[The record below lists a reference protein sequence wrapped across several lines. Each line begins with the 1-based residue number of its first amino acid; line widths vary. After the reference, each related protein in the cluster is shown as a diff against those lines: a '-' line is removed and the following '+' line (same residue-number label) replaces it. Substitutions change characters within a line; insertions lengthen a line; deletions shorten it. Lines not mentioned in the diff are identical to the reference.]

1 MQRMENP
8 LSPTPLEDTVTFKR
22 SHFYAVMTLFAFA
35 AGMFVGYLVWGRNV
49 PSQQPAAARPAA
61 EAAQAPVTE
70 EPVYTRYDIPI
81 EGFPS
86 IGPEDAEIVIV
97 EFSDYECPFCKRW
110 HDQTYRPLMEAYPG
124 KIRLVYRNLPL
135 PELNHTNSVS
145 AAEAALCA
153 GDQKAF
159 WEFHDKLFSDEY
171 GLGEEA
177 YLKYAADLNLD
188 VEAFTECLTS
198 RRHQEFV
205 EKDRQFAK
213 NLGVTGTPTFFING
227 LAIVGA
233 QPLQVFK
240 QVIDQELSGEI
251 PQ

>member
-1 MQRMENP
+1 MENAP
-8 LSPTPLEDTVTFKR
+8 SPTLSEDTVTFKR

-35 AGMFVGYLVWGRNV
+35 AGMFVGYLVWGRTL
-49 PSQQPAAARPAA
+49 PAQPAAGQPRAA
-61 EAAQAPVTE
+61 EQAQPETPA
-70 EPVYTRYDIPI
+70 YTRYKIPTD
-81 EGFPS
+81 GFPS
-86 IGPEDAEIVIV
+86 IGPEGAEIVIV
-97 EFSDYECPFCKRW
+97 EFSDFECPFCKRW

-135 PELNHTNSVS
+135 PELNHTNAVS
-145 AAEAALCA
+145 AAEAAMCA
-153 GDQKAF
+153 GDQGSF

-177 YLKYAADLNLD
+177 YLKYATDLGLD
-188 VEAFTECLTS
+188 VEAFNECITS

-213 NLGVTGTPTFFING
+213 QLGVSGTPTFFING

-233 QPLQVFK
+233 QPLQVFQ
-240 QVIDQELSGEI
+240 QVIDKELAGEI
-251 PQ
+251 P